1 MLVWLWF
8 LLASTSLLAQTGLGK
23 TGCAT
28 VAAWSPCDLTFE
40 LTPQENPTQAQLR
53 AEFRSPRHKTY
64 LLRAFPEGRK
74 LIIRFTPTEA
84 GAWITA

>member
-40 LTPQENPTQAQLR
+40 LTPQ
-53 AEFRSPRHKTY
+53 
-64 LLRAFPEGRK
+64 
-74 LIIRFTPTEA
+74 
-84 GAWITA
+84 